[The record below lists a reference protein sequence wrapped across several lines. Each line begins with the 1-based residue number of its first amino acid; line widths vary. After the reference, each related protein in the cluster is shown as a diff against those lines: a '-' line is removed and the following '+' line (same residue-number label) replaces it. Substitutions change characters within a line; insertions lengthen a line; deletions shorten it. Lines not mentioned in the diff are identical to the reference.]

1 MSEMAMRPGIVANS
15 KSNASYQ
22 AVESLDDQ
30 HEIRSSSWFS
40 LGGLFA
46 LIGII
51 MLFLTSGI
59 IGMIIY
65 NTFVP
70 VRASCHVDISFP
82 QNNCASVQREILQRV
97 RGQHTGAWHDP
108 HNNGSYAL
116 VTKDT
121 NEFLL
126 NRVSGTGSSV
136 KYTDIVTFNFASKST
151 QQELCHVTASSTSTV
166 FSILDFGT
174 NFCNILDLF
183 SNAREARPFT
193 RLSYTY
199 LVGKCALADTTKCYT
214 V

>member
-1 MSEMAMRPGIVANS
+1 MSEMIRPGTVANS
-15 KSNASYQ
+15 KQASYHSI
-22 AVESLDDQ
+22 ESANDD

-46 LIGII
+46 LIGIV
-51 MLFLTSGI
+51 MLILTSGI

-97 RGQHTGAWHDP
+97 RGQHTGTWHDP
-108 HNNGSYAL
+108 HNNGSYAI

-121 NEFLL
+121 DEYVL
-126 NRVSGTGSSV
+126 NRVTGKGSSV
-136 KYTDIVTFNFASKST
+136 KYTDIVTFKFASKST
-151 QQELCHVTASSTSTV
+151 QQELCHVTASSQSTV

-183 SNAREARPFT
+183 SNVKEARPFT

-199 LVGKCALADTTKCYT
+199 VVGKCALADATKCYT
-214 V
+214 I